1 MKNYKTWRNKSME
14 NKNQGLQAN
23 PQLTINYLTQEV
35 ANLTK
40 ENAMLKAIIQEQN
53 QTNKS
58 AEEE

>member
-1 MKNYKTWRNKSME
+1 
-14 NKNQGLQAN
+14 AN

-35 ANLTK
+35 ARLTQ

-53 QTNKS
+53 SES

>member
-1 MKNYKTWRNKSME
+1 ME
-14 NKNQGLQAN
+14 NNNQGLKAT

-35 ANLTK
+35 ARLTQ

-53 QTNKS
+53 SES

>member
-1 MKNYKTWRNKSME
+1 ME
-14 NKNQGLQAN
+14 NNNQGLQAN

-35 ANLTK
+35 AKLSQ

-53 QTNKS
+53 SES

>member
-1 MKNYKTWRNKSME
+1 MKYWRNKSME
-14 NKNQGLQAN
+14 NNNQGLQAN

-35 ANLTK
+35 ARLTQ

-53 QTNKS
+53 SES

>member
-1 MKNYKTWRNKSME
+1 ME
-14 NKNQGLQAN
+14 NNNQGLQAN

-35 ANLTK
+35 ARLTQ

-53 QTNKS
+53 SES

>member
-1 MKNYKTWRNKSME
+1 ME

-35 ANLTK
+35 ARLTQ

-53 QTNKS
+53 SES